1 MVGPVTPVMRTL
13 ESASAGAWASLSRT
27 GNPNHG
33 GLPRWPAYTAE
44 KRAVMI
50 FDAPCRVENDP
61 TSDVRKIME
70 TRPAP
75 AGPLG

>member
-1 MVGPVTPVMRTL
+1 MTHRGLDRRDFL
-13 ESASAGAWASLSRT
+13 FGAAGLSA
-27 GNPNHG
+27 
-33 GLPRWPAYTAE
+33 AE

-61 TSDVRKIME
+61 TADVRKIME